1 MKLSYKWLKNY
12 VDLPENLTM
21 KKLSYDLTM
30 RTVEVES
37 ATDPAKK
44 YENIVVGI
52 IKEVKPHPNADKLSL
67 LKVDIGSE
75 DVQIVCGGENLVK
88 GHAVICALPGAS
100 VIWHGKGEPQI
111 IEESELRGEE
121 SYGMVCGAEEVGLGD
136 LFPPQSER
144 EIVDLSLEMPDADLK
159 AGQSVSQ
166 LLDLDDFI
174 IEIEN
179 KSLTNRPDLWCHYGI
194 ARELSAIY
202 GGKLKDLPK
211 FEKIQSLKAFPIKIE
226 DPDLCHRFI
235 AGHYTG
241 VDSRKAPIWMRIAL
255 MKVGIRSINALV
267 DWTNYVMMA
276 VGNPCHAYDRDH
288 IEGAIRVRSAG
299 QGEDLTILDGTE
311 LKLNEKDIVIA
322 DDKKA
327 LGLAGC
333 MGGAKDSISETTK
346 EAVLEIANFNPHA
359 IRKTSQRYDIRT
371 EASQRNEKGLDTQRA
386 QQAFAFAD
394 KLLKE
399 IFPDAQLLAFSDL
412 DQNPT
417 ENEKVNVSLNWL
429 NKRLGK
435 ETDLEEVEKLLKPLG
450 FITEAEVKGNDTL
463 LTITV
468 PSWRSTGDVSLPD
481 DILEEVAR
489 MIGYEN
495 FDLLAPTVTLTKA
508 VNQRDVRLER
518 NIAEYLSFSCGFYEI
533 KTYPWVRDDYI
544 EASGDDQGEMLS
556 LAQPPAPDRGKLRS
570 SLVPGLLES
579 IVNNARFFEDFRI
592 FEIGQVYKKGR
603 MMPSEEKEVL
613 PLQKKQLAG
622 AVVGKDAES
631 LFYDAKG
638 LIESLASSVQT
649 DELIFKLE
657 ESPEWAD
664 SKAWLNIIYH
674 GEKIGNLG
682 LLSNKVKHDI
692 DLKYLNACIF
702 TLDIGKL
709 KAHDS
714 RTNTYQALP
723 QYPHVKQD
731 LSVILDKDVNW
742 QDVED
747 RLKSLVYS
755 LEFVDEYHGEQI
767 PEGKKS
773 LTLRVELAS
782 DRGTLTTAQI
792 NEEMKK
798 IRLSLEALGARD
810 RSV

>member
-1 MKLSYKWLKNY
+1 MKLSYKWLKKY

-37 ATDPAKK
+37 AIDLAEK
-44 YENIVVGI
+44 YKNIVVGI
-52 IKEVKPHPNADKLSL
+52 IKEVKLHPNADKLRL
-67 LKVDIGSE
+67 LTVDIGEE
-75 DVQIVCGGENLVK
+75 DVQIVCGGENLIE
-88 GHAVICALPGAS
+88 GHAVVCALPGSS
-100 VIWHGKGEPQI
+100 VIWHGKGDPQI
-111 IEESELRGEE
+111 IEKSELRGEE

-144 EIVDLSLEMPDADLK
+144 EIVDLSLEMPDVDLK
-159 AGQSVSQ
+159 AGQAVSQ

-202 GGKLKDLPK
+202 GGKLKALPK
-211 FEKIQSLKAFPIKIE
+211 FEGIQSSKAFPIEIE
-226 DPDLCHRFI
+226 NQDLCHRFM

-241 VDSRKAPIWMRIAL
+241 VDSRKAPLWMRLAL

-276 VGNPCHAYDRDH
+276 VGNPSHAYDRDH
-288 IEGAIRVRSAG
+288 IEGSIRVRSAR

-311 LKLNEKDIVIA
+311 LKLNENDIVIA

-333 MGGAKDSISETTK
+333 MGGAKDSISDSTK
-346 EAVLEIANFNPHA
+346 EVVLEIANFNPHV

-371 EASQRNEKGLDTQRA
+371 ESSQRNEKGLDTQRA

-399 IFPDAQLLAFSDL
+399 IFPEAELVAFSDL
-412 DQNPT
+412 NSQPT
-417 ENEKVNVSLNWL
+417 ENKEVDVSLNWL

-435 ETDLEEVEKLLKPLG
+435 ETDLEEVERLLRPLG
-450 FITEAEVKGNDTL
+450 FTTQSEEKENDTFL
-463 LTITV
+463 AITV

-495 FDLLAPTVTLTKA
+495 FDLLAPTVSLTKA
-508 VNQRDVRLER
+508 INQREVRLER
-518 NIAEYLSFSCGFYEI
+518 NIAEYLAFSCGFYEI

-544 EASGDDQGEMLS
+544 EASGDDQEAMLS
-556 LAQPPAPDRGKLRS
+556 LAQPPAPDRGRLRS

-579 IVNNARFFEDFRI
+579 IISNARFFEDFRI

-622 AVVGKDAES
+622 ALVGKDAES

-638 LIESLASSVQT
+638 LIESLAPSVQT
-649 DELIFKLE
+649 DSLTFDLKE
-657 ESPEWAD
+657 EPKWAD
-664 SKAWLNIIYH
+664 NKAWLNIIYN
-674 GEKIGNLG
+674 GEKIGDLG

-692 DLKYLNACIF
+692 DLKYLNTCIF
-702 TLDIGKL
+702 ILDIGKL

-731 LSVILDKDVNW
+731 LSVIVDKDVNW
-742 QDVED
+742 KDVED
-747 RLKSLVYS
+747 RLESMVYS

-767 PEGKKS
+767 PEDKKS
-773 LTLRVELAS
+773 ITLRVELAS
-782 DRGTLTTAQI
+782 DQGTLTTAQI